1 MDELTTD
8 EISKIYTN
16 SLDSVSLINSETEKK
31 ANETEDDWKDRIKRN
46 VQHLENI
53 KLRKKVDNITSIW
66 TTEDFTSIDAAIIT
80 GKKVYEYL

>member
-16 SLDSVSLINSETEKK
+16 SLDSVSLINSETEKN

-46 VQHLENI
+46 VEHLENV
-53 KLRKKVDNITSIW
+53 KLRKKIDNITSIW
-66 TTEDFTSIDAAIIT
+66 TTEDFTAIDAAIIT
-80 GKKVYEYL
+80 GKKVYE

>member
-16 SLDSVSLINSETEKK
+16 SLDSVSLINSETEKN

-46 VQHLENI
+46 VEHLENI
-53 KLRKKVDNITSIW
+53 KLRKKIDNITSIW

-80 GKKVYEYL
+80 GKKVYE

>member
-8 EISKIYTN
+8 EISKIYSN
-16 SLDSVSLINSETEKK
+16 SLDSVTLINSETEKN

-53 KLRKKVDNITSIW
+53 KLRKKIDNITSIW

-80 GKKVYEYL
+80 GKKVYE

>member
-46 VQHLENI
+46 VQHLESI
-53 KLRKKVDNITSIW
+53 KLRKKIDNITSIW

-80 GKKVYEYL
+80 GKKVYE

>member
-8 EISKIYTN
+8 EISKIYAN
-16 SLDSVSLINSETEKK
+16 SLDSVSLFNSETEKK

-66 TTEDFTSIDAAIIT
+66 TTVDFTSIDAAIIT
-80 GKKVYEYL
+80 GKKVYE

>member
-46 VQHLENI
+46 VEHLENI
-53 KLRKKVDNITSIW
+53 KLRKKIDNITSIW
-66 TTEDFTSIDAAIIT
+66 TTEDFTAIHAAIIT
-80 GKKVYEYL
+80 AKKVYE

>member
-16 SLDSVSLINSETEKK
+16 SLDSVSLINSETEKN

-46 VQHLENI
+46 
-53 KLRKKVDNITSIW
+53 KYK
-66 TTEDFTSIDAAIIT
+66 
-80 GKKVYEYL
+80 

>member
-46 VQHLENI
+46 VEHLENI
-53 KLRKKVDNITSIW
+53 KLRKKIDNITSVNPL
-66 TTEDFTSIDAAIIT
+66 FSY
-80 GKKVYEYL
+80 VS

>member
-53 KLRKKVDNITSIW
+53 KLRKKIDNITSIW
-66 TTEDFTSIDAAIIT
+66 TTEDFTAIDAAIIT
-80 GKKVYEYL
+80 GKKVYE

>member
-46 VQHLENI
+46 VEHLENI
-53 KLRKKVDNITSIW
+53 KLRKKIDNITSIW
-66 TTEDFTSIDAAIIT
+66 TTEDFTAIDAAIIT
-80 GKKVYEYL
+80 GKKVYE

>member
-80 GKKVYEYL
+80 GKKVYE

>member
-53 KLRKKVDNITSIW
+53 KLRKKIDNITSIW

-80 GKKVYEYL
+80 GKKVYE

>member
-31 ANETEDDWKDRIKRN
+31 ANETVDDWKDRIKRN

-80 GKKVYEYL
+80 GKKVYE

>member
-66 TTEDFTSIDAAIIT
+66 TTEDFTLIDAAIIT
-80 GKKVYEYL
+80 GKKVYE